1 MKKDEIKS
9 LIANFYDELLEKV
22 DTQEETS
29 KEQIITF
36 LQEKVNILKLL
47 DDDEVSTL
55 EHAKVAFSNEYKDL
69 AHQSIIDYKGTN
81 DRFEELA
88 LIHKQTIEEC
98 CEEHIDTPAINV
110 RFSEIQEQMIEEVQ
124 RANHVIR
131 NLTKKIKELERNSN
145 LDSLTKIFNRRA
157 LSSYLIS
164 LCSTK
169 HIKNDVHIIL
179 LDADNFK
186 NINDTYG
193 HVTGDKVLMYLA
205 NILKKTLR
213 DGDKVF
219 RYGGEEFLIVLNR
232 TSTTDSIAAATRI
245 LELVRSNRLIY
256 QGDSLSV
263 TMSAGLTKYI
273 SGDTPDTLLARA
285 DKALYSAKENGKDQM
300 KTEFIN
306 GN

>member
-1 MKKDEIKS
+1 MKKDEMKS
-9 LIANFYDELLEKV
+9 LIANFYDELLEKI

-69 AHQSIIDYKGTN
+69 AHQSILDYKGTN

-88 LIHKQTIEEC
+88 QIHKQTIEEC
-98 CEEHIDTPAINV
+98 CEEHIDISAINV
-110 RFSEIQEQMIEEVQ
+110 QFSEIQGHMIEEVQ
-124 RANHVIR
+124 RANHVIT

-157 LSSYLIS
+157 LSTYFIS
-164 LCSTK
+164 LCSNK

-179 LDADNFK
+179 LDVDNFK
-186 NINDTYG
+186 DINDTYG
-193 HVTGDKVLMYLA
+193 HIAGDKVLMFLA

-232 TSTTDSIAAATRI
+232 TTTTDSITAATRI
-245 LELVRSNRLIY
+245 LELIRSNRLIY

-273 SGDTPDTLLARA
+273 SGDTPDTLLERA